1 MSECNLGSAEEA
13 TYNDQRADP
22 SSNTHFPILTTL
34 LADRSPLSLGAIAMS
49 ALVVAP
55 SSYHLYHTHYR
66 RYCAALPDIDAWGQC
81 YMLQLLGR
89 YARENLRR
97 PVTEF
102 YIIIEG
108 ADHSPFRRMRSKNK
122 IPT

>member
-1 MSECNLGSAEEA
+1 MLNENFRS
-13 TYNDQRADP
+13 DP
-22 SSNTHFPILTTL
+22 SSSELLSILTTL
-34 LADRSPLSLGAIAMS
+34 LTDRSPLSLGTIAMA

-55 SSYHLYHTHYR
+55 SSYQLYHKHYR

-97 PVTEF
+97 PVS
-102 YIIIEG
+102 I
-108 ADHSPFRRMRSKNK
+108 
-122 IPT
+122 